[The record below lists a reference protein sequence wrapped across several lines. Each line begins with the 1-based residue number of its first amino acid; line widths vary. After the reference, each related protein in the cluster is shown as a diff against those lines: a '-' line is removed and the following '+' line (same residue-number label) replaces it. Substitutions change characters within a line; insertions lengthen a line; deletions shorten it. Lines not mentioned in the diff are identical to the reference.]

1 MKYRNTLSIKYDVD
15 PSGQDGLYIL
25 YPRSNGQLVNVDQTT
40 KPIIKVSVTDNI
52 QGQNPMAWSTYINDG
67 LIYLSASD
75 FPYDST
81 GIYYI
86 KLLINN
92 EKYPASGLT
101 KLVINDYLADE
112 TKYITTP
119 TLKGAPGTG
128 IKSITGNGQS
138 LEITLTN
145 GRKDTIKLP
154 TLQGP
159 AGPKG
164 DPGVNGDQG
173 TGIQEITADGEIL
186 HIMLDNLTSYDVKI
200 PTVKGDKG
208 DTGATGNGIKSITQN
223 GDKLTVTDTND
234 HAQTF
239 TIPAVKGDK
248 GDTGATGNGIKSIT
262 QDGNKLTVTDTND
275 QAQTFTIPTIQGNPG
290 ATGNGIKSIT
300 QEGATL
306 DILYTNG
313 QADTFTVPT
322 VQGKTGAT
330 GADGQPGPRG
340 IGIKDIRQGATTVQ
354 ANDIITTLIV
364 TLTDNTQQSV
374 QITIPEGPQ
383 GPQGKQGPT
392 GRGITSITPG
402 QDTGSL
408 TVNYSDNTTDTVTV
422 PTVKGD
428 QGPAGKDG
436 ADGKPGEDG
445 KDGNGIKNITQDGN
459 RVSIVTDNA
468 SYTITVPTVKGEQGP
483 AGPTGP
489 AGNGIK
495 DVTHD
500 DKGLITFTLS
510 DGSTYNVQVPT
521 VTQSPDGSA
530 TKNIYITDIT
540 SAGNEITVHL
550 NDGDT
555 KTFTI
560 PRLKGDTGANGKPGA
575 DGKPGKDGADGQPG
589 KDGVSIQSVT
599 QDGNKLTLT
608 LSNGVINTFMIPT
621 VKGDPGQAG
630 AGIDSIKQDG
640 ATLTIKLTNG
650 DTKTVTIPTVQG
662 PAGKD
667 GNGIATITTEGDT
680 ITFNMTDGDAKTFT
694 VPTVQGVKGNEGPA
708 GRGIKELGSQY
719 SSFTKPN
726 GDTVYTFNVVYTDD
740 TTSNLT
746 LNIPSGQQGPAG
758 PAGKP
763 GDQGPAGPAGEPGAN
778 GKDGEGITSV
788 TKDGAS
794 LVFNNSKGVVSRVT
808 LPELNQKFVKDL
820 NYKDHKLNVSY
831 SNGDKE
837 SEKTVDIPYI
847 TNYVTSKGIDYT
859 DLYTHDEID
868 PIYSDGSQGVGFN
881 ITTNTPIQ
889 NHIYNYLYDNLY
901 LTRHGVNTL
910 YLPEVRE
917 IVNYK
922 ITGNNKDYSL
932 LCIHYDPRLY
942 QDIKTTPFPG
952 DISSIQFS
960 YYNADLTP
968 VTPSTNSIL
977 GPDDGFVTLFTSDDA
992 NALRTN
998 ITNDDVYNG
1007 SASAY
1012 NNLNLGFSGELWLVD
1027 NGSRIY
1033 KRLTGSNKLTNYD
1046 DVFYKKTDYKTF
1058 TDTTRN
1064 ITATRS
1070 VFTVKNNRSIYIKA
1084 GMTSLNFDIF

>member
-15 PSGQDGLYIL
+15 PSSQDGLYIL
-25 YPRSNGQLVNVDQTT
+25 YPRSNGQLVNVDQSTN
-40 KPIIKVSVTDNI
+40 PVIKVSVTDNI
-52 QGQNPMAWSTYINDG
+52 QGQNPKSWSAYINDG

-112 TKYITTP
+112 TKYSTAP

-173 TGIQEITADGEIL
+173 TGIQEITADGDTL
-186 HIMLDNLTSYDVKI
+186 HILLDNLTSYDVKI

-223 GDKLTVTDTND
+223 GDTLTVTDTND

-262 QDGNKLTVTDTND
+262 QDGDKLTVTDTNN

-322 VQGKTGAT
+322 IQGKTGAT
-330 GADGQPGPRG
+330 GQDGQPGPRG

-459 RVSIVTDNA
+459 RISIVTDNA

-500 DKGLITFTLS
+500 DKGLITFTLT

-599 QDGNKLTLT
+599 QDGDKLTLT
-608 LSNGVINTFMIPT
+608 LSNGVINTFTIPT
-621 VKGDPGQAG
+621 VKGDPGQPG

-650 DTKTVTIPTVQG
+650 DTKTLTVPTVKG
-662 PAGKD
+662 PAGHD

-694 VPTVQGVKGNEGPA
+694 VPTVQGVKGNDGPA

-719 SSFTKPN
+719 SSYTKPN

-740 TTSNLT
+740 TSSNLT

-808 LPELNQKFVKDL
+808 LPELQNKSVTGLD
-820 NYKDHKLNVSY
+820 YKSPNLVVDY
-831 SNGDKE
+831 SNNTERLVK
-837 SEKTVDIPYI
+837 IPAFRSI
-847 TNYVTSKGIDYT
+847 EAFPELRV
-859 DLYTHDEID
+859 
-868 PIYSDGSQGVGFN
+868 
-881 ITTNTPIQ
+881 
-889 NHIYNYLYDNLY
+889 DNLSQVHEIVVEAGDNTYIASIATQSNADNNLFRY
-901 LTRHGVNTL
+901 LNNDIYFTTKGANTI
-910 YLPEVRE
+910 YLPKVRE

-922 ITGNNKDYSL
+922 IADNNNSYSILCISYDSRIYQPIQSKVTIGNISSL
-932 LCIHYDPRLY
+932 L
-942 QDIKTTPFPG
+942 
-952 DISSIQFS
+952 FS
-960 YYNADLTP
+960 YYNADILP
-968 VTPSTNSIL
+968 VSPSTNQIS
-977 GPDDGFVTLFTSDDA
+977 GPDDGFVTLFTSSDSDA
-992 NALRTN
+992 LKTTF
-998 ITNDDVYNG
+998 TNDMADN
-1007 SASAY
+1007 ADAF
-1012 NNLNLGFSGELWLVD
+1012 NNLNCGFSGWLWLYD
-1027 NGSRIY
+1027 AKSSIY
-1033 KRLTGSNKLTNYD
+1033 NRLTSKNNLANYN
-1046 DVFYKKTDYKTF
+1046 DVFYKKIDYKDF
-1058 TDTTRN
+1058 TN
-1064 ITATRS
+1064 IKGKKASRS

-1084 GMTSLNFDIF
+1084 GLTSLDFDRYYWMTD